1 MQEKDIPVEVLE
13 LDKKNDKIIEVA
25 WEPKGHRFVLIHGNL
40 QRPDVSLYSM
50 RTPGRVLKL
59 VTLKAK
65 QANAVYWSPTGKHM
79 IIADKVKWQA

>member
-1 MQEKDIPVEVLE
+1 
-13 LDKKNDKIIEVA
+13 
-25 WEPKGHRFVLIHGNL
+25 
-40 QRPDVSLYSM
+40 M